1 MTITFVTAFFDI
13 QRDKKGDG
21 RSIDEYLEWIKKTL
35 QLNANLYIVTE
46 KKFISFMKEHRPSGY
61 ATHIIEDTLENAC
74 YYKYLPV
81 MKHIMESREYKSR
94 IAYPDRVECKLPE
107 YNIIQYSK
115 FGWLER
121 AIIEN
126 PFKSK
131 AFFWMDIGISRF
143 FGNIPL
149 QLPYPNENK
158 IDAILQT
165 CKKGF
170 VIQQRQD
177 LQTYTIDANFIWKAD
192 NLFKGGMFGGIPH
205 CVLEVK
211 EKLEKIFITML
222 NNHNVNNEQLALAL
236 LWKKEP
242 SLFSVIPDIH
252 RHPCILLHMFV

>member
-1 MTITFVTAFFDI
+1 MSITFVTAFFDI

-46 KKFISFMKEHRPSGY
+46 SKFVNFMKENRPSGY

-81 MKHIMESREYKSR
+81 MKQIMESREYKSR
-94 IAYPDRVECKLPE
+94 IEYPDRVECKLPE

-126 PFKSK
+126 PFNSK

-158 IDAILQT
+158 IDSILYNKDPEDFNSEKYQKNNIAIYQT
-165 CKKGF
+165 SGNLIPVYEAVKKK
-170 VIQQRQD
+170 IIETDYQNNWK
-177 LQTYTIDANFIWKAD
+177 TTI
-192 NLFKGGMFGGIPH
+192 L
-205 CVLEVK
+205 
-211 EKLEKIFITML
+211 
-222 NNHNVNNEQLALAL
+222 
-236 LWKKEP
+236 
-242 SLFSVIPDIH
+242 
-252 RHPCILLHMFV
+252 